1 MKTSELTGRG
11 LDFEMYRHACK
22 VSGKTPTDAEFDQG
36 YQKGQFHFH
45 QDKAL
50 MLDLVETYKINT
62 QYLAQEWLASTTKG
76 SAWGETPLEAVC
88 RLILTLNQS

>member
-1 MKTSELTGRG
+1 MKTTELTGQA

-22 VSGKTPTDAEFDQG
+22 VSGKQPSQEQFEQG
-36 YQKGQFHFH
+36 YANGQFHFH

-62 QYLAQEWLASTTKG
+62 QYLAQEWLASTDRS
-76 SAWGETPLEAVC
+76 SAWGETPLIAVC
-88 RLILTLNQS
+88 RLVLVLNP